1 MKICIVGGGSAGW
14 MAATTFNSLLDCE
27 KITLIESPTTAK
39 SGVGE
44 STLQSI
50 IKWINLVDIDV
61 EEILRETG
69 GSLKHSIKFTNFLNK
84 NSGSFHY
91 PFGNV
96 PTMDPQVAWGC
107 IMDGMFSHN
116 KYAEYIN
123 PIASLAEKGKI
134 DVTSFKSL
142 HFDAI
147 KFANYLKENHCEEVE
162 HVSADV
168 INFEES
174 EKGIES
180 LELDNGST
188 ITADLFVDCTG
199 FSSLLLGEYFKEPFI
214 SFNNI
219 LPNDSAWATQVPYT
233 DKEKELVP
241 YTECT
246 AIDNGWV
253 WNIPL
258 WERIGTGYVY
268 SSKHVGDEDAKQEF
282 IKHLKS
288 KNYDVSGCK
297 FKKIPMRIG
306 RHERSF
312 VKNVV
317 AIGLSAG
324 FIEPL
329 ESNGLFTVHENLI
342 DLWKILRRGLPSGYM
357 KNVYNSVTSCKF
369 DEFAEFVAVHYAFT
383 QRDDTEYW
391 RDNMNRD
398 YDITGDKNYDKYG
411 MLAFSREILLY
422 SNFPHSDRGFH
433 YVASGMNVCPY
444 TSIENDANE
453 VSKCMIQKHKW
464 DTDFIEKLPTAYEFL
479 KENIHTSLDK

>member
-14 MAATTFNSLLDCE
+14 MAATTFNSLLNCE

-44 STLQSI
+44 STLQQI
-50 IKWINLVDIDV
+50 IEWINLVDIDI
-61 EEILRETG
+61 EEILRETS

-96 PTMDPQVAWGC
+96 PYVDSQVAWGC
-107 IMDGMFSHN
+107 ISDGIFSHN
-116 KYAEYIN
+116 EYAEYIN
-123 PIASLAEKGKI
+123 PVASLAENGKI
-134 DVTSFKSL
+134 DITSKFSL

-168 INFEES
+168 VNFEES

-180 LELDNGST
+180 LKLDNGLT

-199 FSSLLLGEYFKEPFI
+199 FSSLLLGEYLKEPFI
-214 SFNNI
+214 SYNNI

-233 DKEKELVP
+233 DIEKELVP

-246 AIDNGWV
+246 AIENGWV

-268 SSKHVGDEDAKQEF
+268 SSKHVSDEDAKQEF
-282 IKHLKS
+282 IEHLKS
-288 KNYDVSGCK
+288 KKYDVSGCK

-357 KNVYNSVTSCKF
+357 KNTYNAATSCKF
-369 DEFAEFVAVHYAFT
+369 DEFAEFVAIHYSFT
-383 QRDDTEYW
+383 QRDDTQYW

-398 YDITGDKNYDKYG
+398 YDIAGDKNYDKYG
-411 MLAFSREILLY
+411 MLAFSREILL
-422 SNFPHSDRGFH
+422 HSKFLHLDRGFH
-433 YVASGMNVCPY
+433 YIASGMNVCPY
-444 TSIENDANE
+444 TSIENDTNE
-453 VSKCMIQKHKW
+453 MSKCKIQKREW
-464 DTDFIEKLPTAYEFL
+464 DTDIIEKLPTAYEYL
-479 KENIHTSLDK
+479 KENIYKNS